1 MCVETNQDSASS
13 SVSVPSKIFWSN
25 LWKLKV
31 PGKVKSLLWRACMDS
46 LRTKS
51 NLCKRKIVGDP
62 TCSLCLKE
70 PETILHALWGC
81 EKIHV
86 VWLGGFAGLQRSPCH
101 LQSYYW
107 RLGRLEELYYSFLN
121 LAFVVPA
128 LEVIQQSQ

>member
-13 SVSVPSKIFWSN
+13 SVSVPSKNFWSN

-81 EKIHV
+81 EKIQA
-86 VWLGGFAGLQRSPCH
+86 VWQRGFAGLHNLGQQ
-101 LQSYYW
+101 LQSVVELVDLVQKKHRSFNVFAMTYW
-107 RLGRLEELYYSFLN
+107 
-121 LAFVVPA
+121 AV
-128 LEVIQQSQ
+128 